1 MRRDYHMADSGFRT
15 AWPKSALISRHPELQ
30 RPLVV
35 HSVVCISLL
44 RDSLGSRRVLPHDLH
59 GRKARVS
66 LGGGGFSMRLL
77 LVMSRK

>member
-44 RDSLGSRRVLPHDLH
+44 RDSLGSRGSRRVLPHDLH

-66 LGGGGFSMRLL
+66 LGGGGSQ
-77 LVMSRK
+77 